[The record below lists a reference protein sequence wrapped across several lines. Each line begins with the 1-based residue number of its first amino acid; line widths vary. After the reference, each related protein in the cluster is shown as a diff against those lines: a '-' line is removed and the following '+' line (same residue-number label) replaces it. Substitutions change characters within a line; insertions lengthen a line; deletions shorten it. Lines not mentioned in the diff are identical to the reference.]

1 MSAARTYRQ
10 AGVDVAEAE
19 RAVERIA
26 RAASATLTPAVLG
39 GVGGFGSLFHF
50 DPSAHP
56 DPVLVSSTDGV
67 GTKLKVALGLG
78 RHDTVGVDLVHAC
91 LDDILVS
98 GADPLFFLDYL
109 GIGDLRAE
117 VVDEIVGGVAA
128 ACAAAG
134 IPLVGGETAQL
145 RDVYRGDDY
154 DLVGFIVGVVARAD
168 LIDGS
173 RARPGDAVIGLPS
186 TGLHT
191 NGYTLARQVLPPDT
205 WSKPMPGDGG
215 TIGDALLAPHRSY
228 LDEVGLLRRALR
240 DGGGDIAA
248 MAHIT
253 GGGWEG
259 NVPRTLPAGL
269 GVEVSTGSWP
279 IPAIFSLIQER
290 GDIADEEMVRT
301 FNLGIG
307 MTVVVGASL
316 AEAAL
321 DAVEDARL
329 IGRVVEVDAGEPRV
343 RFA

>member
-1 MSAARTYRQ
+1 MNPARTYRS
-10 AGVDVAEAE
+10 AGVDIEEAE

-26 RAASATLTPAVLG
+26 QAASATLTPEVLS
-39 GVGGFGSLFHF
+39 GVGGFGSLFRF

-91 LDDILVS
+91 LGDILVS
-98 GADPLFFLDYL
+98 GAGPLFFLDYL

-117 VVDEIVGGVAA
+117 VVEEIVGGVAA

-145 RDVYRGDDY
+145 REVYGGDDY

-168 LIDGS
+168 LVDGS

-191 NGYTLARQVLPPDT
+191 NGYTLARHVLPPDT
-205 WSKPMPGDGG
+205 WSKPMPGNGG
-215 TIGDALLAPHRSY
+215 TIGDALLVPHRSY
-228 LDEVGLLRRALR
+228 LDEVRLLRRALR
-240 DGGGDIAA
+240 EAGGDIAA

-259 NVPRTLPAGL
+259 NVPRTLPVGL
-269 GVEVSTGSWP
+269 GVEISTGSWP
-279 IPAIFSLIQER
+279 VPPVFSLIQER

-307 MTVVVGASL
+307 MTVVVPASL
-316 AEAAL
+316 ADAAL
-321 DAVEDARL
+321 GAVEDACL
-329 IGRVVEVDAGEPRV
+329 IGRVIEVDAGEPRV
-343 RFA
+343 RFT